1 MRIYAKR
8 YSAHFRTEDDA
19 RRSWA
24 LFHLSVCDVPPD
36 EIPAFP
42 LEQQQPV
49 YPNKVYTD
57 PSHSPLWCPSDVHRH
72 PYETIKRTHLYD
84 PRWDLVFDAK
94 KLADNMEARD
104 ELRRM

>member
-1 MRIYAKR
+1 
-8 YSAHFRTEDDA
+8 
-19 RRSWA
+19 
-24 LFHLSVCDVPPD
+24 LFHLATGVHPD

-72 PYETIKRTHLYD
+72 PNETIKRTHLFD
-84 PRWDLVFDAK
+84 PLWRLVFGAK
-94 KLADNMEARD
+94 KLADSMEARD
-104 ELRRM
+104 ANLG